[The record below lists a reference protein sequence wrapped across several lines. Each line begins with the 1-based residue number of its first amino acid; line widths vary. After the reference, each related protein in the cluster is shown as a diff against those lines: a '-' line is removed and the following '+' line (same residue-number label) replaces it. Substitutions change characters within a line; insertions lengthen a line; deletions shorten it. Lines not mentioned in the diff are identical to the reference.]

1 MKSLSTVERIILEAL
16 DTNSRS
22 LAQIQEQTGLSEN
35 MTFNLLQAL
44 IIRGLV
50 GYESNGYHIGKHI
63 PLEMIH
69 QLNSERSKRLEALEL
84 ITTMI
89 ESPRGEEFKMRKVY
103 LEGADEKIFKSL
115 LIQMES
121 LLSDASKKKKG
132 NLKDSKVIFWAY
144 DSYGPLIQRLVQ
156 EG

>member
-1 MKSLSTVERIILEAL
+1 MKGLSTIERVILEAL
-16 DTNSRS
+16 DTKNKS
-22 LAQIQEQTGLSEN
+22 LKEIQQETGLSEN

-50 GYESNGYHIGKHI
+50 GYEAQGYHIGKHI
-63 PLEMIH
+63 PLDVVKS
-69 QLNSERSKRLEALEL
+69 LNSDISKKLEALEL
-84 ITTMI
+84 ITSMI
-89 ESPRGEEFKMRKVY
+89 ETPRDEEFKMRKVY

-121 LLSDASKKKKG
+121 LINEASKKKKG
-132 NLKDSKVIFWAY
+132 TLKESKVVFWAY
-144 DSYGPLIQRLVQ
+144 DSYGSLIQRMVQ

>member
-1 MKSLSTVERIILEAL
+1 MKGLSTIERVILEAL
-16 DTNSRS
+16 DTKNKS
-22 LAQIQEQTGLSEN
+22 LREIQVETGLTEN

-63 PLEMIH
+63 PLEIV
-69 QLNSERSKRLEALEL
+69 QSLNSESSKRLEALEL
-84 ITTMI
+84 LTSMV
-89 ESPRGEEFKMRKVY
+89 ESPRNEEFKMRKVH
-103 LEGADEKIFKSL
+103 LDGADEKLFKTL

-121 LLSDASKKKKG
+121 LIQEASKKKKG
-132 NLKDSKVIFWAY
+132 DLKNSKVIFWAY
-144 DSYGPLIQRLVQ
+144 DTYGPLIQRMVQ